1 MAISVGD
8 ALPQAKFLRMGDSG
22 LETVELTPILTG
34 RKVVLFGLP
43 GAFTPTCS
51 SAHLPSFMRT
61 KPGFD
66 AKGVDD
72 IICVAVNDPHVM
84 KAWGAATGA
93 TEAGLTLLADAD
105 SSFTTAIGMDFTA
118 PPAGYFARS
127 VRYSMYVEDGIVRV
141 LNVEESRA
149 LCEISGGEALLDQI

>member
-8 ALPQAKFLRMGDSG
+8 VLPQAKFLRMGAAG
-22 LETVELTPILTG
+22 LEIVDLTPILTH

-61 KPGFD
+61 KSGFD

-118 PPAGYFARS
+118 PSAGFFARS
-127 VRYSMYVEDGIVRV
+127 MRYSMYVENGIVRV
-141 LNVEESRA
+141 LNIEESRG
-149 LCEISGGEALLDQI
+149 LCEISGGGALLDQI